1 MRDITI
7 KVTGRTEMLM
17 HNSRL
22 VNPMDSATKELA
34 AAHAEYKRAKTDE
47 AFYEMA
53 KAEFFGS
60 IYHNETEVNGTV
72 IGPYWSTDAFH
83 ACLKNAGAKVVKKGR
98 TTYKNFVA
106 AALLP
111 GLSDQNPLTYRSFQ
125 PGRPAPRTL
134 EGLWADEN
142 YRDMR
147 PVRVG
152 SSQVIRTRPKFQNW
166 AFDVPFQLDTE
177 VLDLADLERV
187 LVIAGQVVGLG
198 DWRPEKGGRRGRF
211 TAQVTDHGEAK
222 LGIA

>member
-7 KVTGRTEMLM
+7 KVTGRTELLM

-22 VNPMDSATKELA
+22 VNPMDPATKALA

-47 AFYEMA
+47 SFYEMA

-60 IYHNETEVNGTV
+60 IYYYEAEGTL

-98 TTYKNFVA
+98 TTFKNFVA

-111 GLSDQNPLTYRSFQ
+111 GESDINPVTYRSYH
-125 PGRPAPRTL
+125 PGKPAPRSL
-134 EGLWADEN
+134 EALWADEN

-152 SSQVIRTRPKFQNW
+152 SSQVIRTRPKFNNW

-177 VLDLADLERV
+177 VLDLADLERI

-211 TAQVTDHGEAK
+211 TAQVTDNGEVK
-222 LGIA
+222 LGGAA

>member
-7 KVTGRTEMLM
+7 KVTGRTELLM

-22 VNPMDSATKELA
+22 VNPMDPATKELA
-34 AAHAEYKRAKTDE
+34 NAHAEYKRAKTDE

-53 KAEFFGS
+53 RAEFFGS
-60 IYHNETEVNGTV
+60 IYHDADA
-72 IGPYWSTDAFH
+72 GPYWSTDAFH

-98 TTYKNFVA
+98 TTFKNFVA

-111 GLSDQNPLTYRSFQ
+111 GMAGYNPLTYRSFR
-125 PGRPAPRTL
+125 PGTAPRDL

-152 SSQVIRTRPKFQNW
+152 SSQIIRTRPKFNNW

-211 TAQVTDHGEAK
+211 TAQVTDNGESK
-222 LGIA
+222 LGVS

>member
-7 KVTGRTEMLM
+7 KVVGRTELLM
-17 HNSRL
+17 HSSRL
-22 VNPMDSATKELA
+22 VNPMDAATKELA
-34 AAHAEYKRAKTDE
+34 AAHAEYKRSKTDE
-47 AFYEMA
+47 AFFEMA

-60 IYHNETEVNGTV
+60 IYHDSSEVNGRV
-72 IGPYWSTDAFH
+72 IGPYWSSDSFQS
-83 ACLKNAGAKVVKKGR
+83 CLKNAGAKIVKKGR

-111 GLSDQNPLTYRSFQ
+111 GLSDVNPLVYRSFTS
-125 PGRPAPRTL
+125 RPAPRDL
-134 EGLWADEN
+134 EGLWADPN

-152 SSQVIRTRPKFQNW
+152 SSQVIRTRPKFAGW
-166 AFDVPFQLDTE
+166 AFEVPFQLDTE
-177 VLDLADLERV
+177 VLDLEDLKRI

-211 TAQVTDHGEAK
+211 TAEVTDHGESK
-222 LGIA
+222 LGVS